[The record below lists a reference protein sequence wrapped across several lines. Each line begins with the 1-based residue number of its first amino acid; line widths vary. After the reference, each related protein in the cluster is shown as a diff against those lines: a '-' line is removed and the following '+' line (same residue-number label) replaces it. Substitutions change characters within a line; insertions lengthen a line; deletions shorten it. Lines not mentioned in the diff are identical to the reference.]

1 MDNITES
8 DIRDA
13 CAEAGISPKYAQ
25 VTIDWIR
32 DDWITPFTT
41 VILALARRIAAERD
55 RKRPWC
61 ETCGKDVPEILCPTC
76 AKWWHDNPP
85 DAERMPH
92 PDRIAA
98 EREAVPVAWQYKRKD
113 FVPAV
118 SVRKQSYADLQWQKP
133 LYAHPPKEPT
143 PVKIGSGSVL
153 ADNSGTLYNSPKEP
167 NDA

>member
-41 VILALARRIAAERD
+41 VILALARRIAAER
-55 RKRPWC
+55 
-61 ETCGKDVPEILCPTC
+61 
-76 AKWWHDNPP
+76 
-85 DAERMPH
+85 
-92 PDRIAA
+92 
-98 EREAVPVAWQYKRKD
+98 EAVPVAWHFKRKD